1 MIRFIAIFMIFS
13 VYTAGESLFIF
24 NSNEDEARYYEII
37 NEIRC
42 PKCTSGSLSSSN
54 APISEDLKRKIYEL
68 IQEGRS
74 DKEIKDYANRA
85 EKREGAQIQ
94 MQIEEK
100 LGVVQVGSAPHYW
113 IILHP

>member
-1 MIRFIAIFMIFS
+1 M
-13 VYTAGESLFIF
+13 TAQL
-24 NSNEDEARYYEII
+24 NNQR
-37 NEIRC
+37 
-42 PKCTSGSLSSSN
+42 P
-54 APISEDLKRKIYEL
+54 
-68 IQEGRS
+68 
-74 DKEIKDYANRA
+74 DKQIEDYANRA

>member
-1 MIRFIAIFMIFS
+1 M
-13 VYTAGESLFIF
+13 
-24 NSNEDEARYYEII
+24 
-37 NEIRC
+37 
-42 PKCTSGSLSSSN
+42 
-54 APISEDLKRKIYEL
+54 
-68 IQEGRS
+68 GRS
-74 DKEIKDYANRA
+74 TGLGNIPKKKIFFFLLPLMTAQLNNQRPDKQIKDYANRA

>member
-1 MIRFIAIFMIFS
+1 MYRGGGGLGGSTGLGNIPKKKQYFL
-13 VYTAGESLFIF
+13 TASLMMAQL
-24 NSNEDEARYYEII
+24 NNLR
-37 NEIRC
+37 
-42 PKCTSGSLSSSN
+42 P
-54 APISEDLKRKIYEL
+54 
-68 IQEGRS
+68 
-74 DKEIKDYANRA
+74 DKQIKDYANRA

>member
-1 MIRFIAIFMIFS
+1 MCKPHLITIS
-13 VYTAGESLFIF
+13 VGTIMGKKSSTIL
-24 NSNEDEARYYEII
+24 
-37 NEIRC
+37 
-42 PKCTSGSLSSSN
+42 TS
-54 APISEDLKRKIYEL
+54 DVIYK
-68 IQEGRS
+68 Q
-74 DKEIKDYANRA
+74 IKDYANRA